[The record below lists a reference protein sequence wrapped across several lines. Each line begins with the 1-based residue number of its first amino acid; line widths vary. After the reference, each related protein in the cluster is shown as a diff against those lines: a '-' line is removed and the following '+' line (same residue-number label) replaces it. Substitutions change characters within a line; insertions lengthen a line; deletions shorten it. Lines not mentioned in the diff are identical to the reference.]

1 MIVTFNDVELM
12 FKDSVRNKENNLVY
26 EFNLYQDRVKNLI
39 TVKDI
44 PQDIFNDISERTV
57 FSIRCKQNVWSMN
70 GKSGISFKF
79 DSIVS

>member
-44 PQDIFNDISERTV
+44 PQDVFNDISERTV
-57 FSIRCKQNVWSMN
+57 FSIQCKQNLWNMN

-79 DSIVS
+79 DSIVD

>member
-44 PQDIFNDISERTV
+44 PLNIYNDISERTV
-57 FSIRCKQNVWSMN
+57 FSIRCKQNFWSIN

>member
-44 PQDIFNDISERTV
+44 PQDVFNKISERTV
-57 FSIRCKQNVWSMN
+57 FSIKCKQNHWNMN
-70 GKSGISFKF
+70 GKSGISFRF
-79 DSIVS
+79 DSIVD

>member
-44 PQDIFNDISERTV
+44 PLNIYNDISERTV
-57 FSIRCKQNVWSMN
+57 FSIRCKQSVWSMN

>member
-57 FSIRCKQNVWSMN
+57 FSIQCKQNLWNMN

-79 DSIVS
+79 DSIVK

>member
-44 PQDIFNDISERTV
+44 PLNIYNDISERTV
-57 FSIRCKQNVWSMN
+57 FSIRCKQNVWNMN

>member
-44 PQDIFNDISERTV
+44 PQDVFNDISERTV
-57 FSIRCKQNVWSMN
+57 FSIQCKQNLWNMN

>member
-39 TVKDI
+39 TVKGI
-44 PQDIFNDISERTV
+44 PQDIFNKISERTV
-57 FSIRCKQNVWSMN
+57 FSIKCKQNSWNMN
-70 GKSGISFKF
+70 GKSGISFRF
-79 DSIVS
+79 DSIVD

>member
-12 FKDSVRNKENNLVY
+12 FKDSVRNKENNFVY

-44 PQDIFNDISERTV
+44 PLNIYNDISERTV
-57 FSIRCKQNVWSMN
+57 FSIRCKQNVWNMN

>member
-57 FSIRCKQNVWSMN
+57 FSIQCKQNLWNMN

-79 DSIVS
+79 DSIVD

>member
-44 PQDIFNDISERTV
+44 PLNIYNDISERTV
-57 FSIRCKQNVWSMN
+57 FSIRCKQNVWLMN

>member
-44 PQDIFNDISERTV
+44 PLNIYNDISERTV

>member
-26 EFNLYQDRVKNLI
+26 EFNLYQDRVKSLI

-44 PQDIFNDISERTV
+44 PQDIFNKISERTV
-57 FSIRCKQNVWSMN
+57 FSIKCKQNAWSMN
-70 GKSGISFKF
+70 GKSGISFRF
-79 DSIVS
+79 DSIVD

>member
-44 PQDIFNDISERTV
+44 PLNIYNDISERTV
-57 FSIRCKQNVWSMN
+57 FSIRCKQNLWSMN